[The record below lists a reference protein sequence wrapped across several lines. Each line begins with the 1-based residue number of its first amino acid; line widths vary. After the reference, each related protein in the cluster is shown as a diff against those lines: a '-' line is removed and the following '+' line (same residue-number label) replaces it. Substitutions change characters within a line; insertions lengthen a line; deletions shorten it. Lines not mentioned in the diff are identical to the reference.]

1 MTDKILSHRTGA
13 IGHIV
18 FNNPEWTAAQFR
30 PGLDLA
36 RADSVDNGRINAL
49 SADIAIF
56 LGRGK
61 LVQYHGWSDP
71 QISPTNSVR
80 YYDSVVTRWRDIMRI
95 ENSYRLFMA
104 PGMGH
109 CRGGDGPNSFDMVT
123 ALEEWVEQGKAP
135 DRILAT
141 HRTNGQ
147 VDRTRPLCPYPSVAR
162 YTGIGSIDDAANF
175 VCARD

>member
-1 MTDKILSHRTGA
+1 
-13 IGHIV
+13 
-18 FNNPEWTAAQFR
+18 
-30 PGLDLA
+30 
-36 RADSVDNGRINAL
+36 
-49 SADIAIF
+49 
-56 LGRGK
+56 
-61 LVQYHGWSDP
+61 
-71 QISPTNSVR
+71 
-80 YYDSVVTRWRDIMRI
+80 MRI

-162 YTGIGSIDDAANF
+162 YTGTGSIDDAANF